1 VTATKHE
8 TVAAALAAV
17 MGELGGIEKL
27 TPEERRRRGLS
38 SGEKGVTYA
47 YRGIDQIAAAAQPLL
62 AKHGVI
68 LVPEVV
74 DIQVEKITVNNN
86 PWTDTMLT
94 VRWTIAGPGEAL
106 HACTAGLGRDNSDKG
121 VNKAMTGA
129 FKNLLLRLLCIG
141 DPDDDTD
148 GHTHIADAA
157 PVITAG
163 SPSAVVFER
172 LRQIV
177 KGTPVA
183 EELKRLAAQ
192 HGKKLLEP
200 DLRDTAWRAVVEG
213 VLDNAALASTL
224 PAGPEPELPLAAAG
238 GAENTEGQ

>member
-1 VTATKHE
+1 MTAAPKHE

-62 AKHGVI
+62 AKHGVV

-74 DIQVEKITVNNN
+74 DCKVEKITVNGN

-94 VRWTIAGPGEAL
+94 VRWTIAGPGDPL
-106 HACTAGLGRDNSDKG
+106 MACTAGLGRDNSDKG

-148 GHTHIADAA
+148 GHTHVADAA
-157 PVITAG
+157 PVITAD

-177 KGTPVA
+177 KGSPVA

-192 HGKKLLEP
+192 HGKKLLEL
-200 DLRDTAWRAVVEG
+200 DLRDAAWRAVVEG
-213 VLDNAALASTL
+213 VLDNAALSASPVNE
-224 PAGPEPELPLAAAG
+224 PAPELPLAAG
-238 GAENTEGQ
+238 EGAD